1 MAQAGF
7 DVVWLDL
14 EGAPEERL
22 GLAQLPAWRCDAER
36 HAGRQIGGSYAALNA
51 RCGVRFTLA
60 AAQEQHLGVRGK
72 DFARAREVQVIVLFD
87 MLHPRSGRRIPL
99 AHHGVPSRRR
109 GVSAARLDVIEHH
122 AGDVPVHG
130 VLAEIDVASIGDL
143 QPKPLRTGQW

>member
-1 MAQAGF
+1 EQQVAVLPQHRDAGRRDRLPPVGRRFSVTAQAAEHTSVAQAGF

-72 DFARAREVQVIVLFD
+72 DFARAREVQVIVL
-87 MLHPRSGRRIPL
+87 
-99 AHHGVPSRRR
+99 
-109 GVSAARLDVIEHH
+109 
-122 AGDVPVHG
+122 
-130 VLAEIDVASIGDL
+130 
-143 QPKPLRTGQW
+143 